1 MGNKAPTLDE
11 QMRESKRMIN
21 RSIRELDRERTK
33 LQAQERKLIA
43 EIKKLAKA
51 GQMGSVKVL
60 AKDLVRARRNVTKF
74 YEMRSQLQ
82 AVELRLQ
89 TIKSTSAM
97 ADAMKNV
104 TKAMVR
110 MSKVL
115 SVPGLQKIL
124 QEFMRENERMEM
136 TEEMMG
142 DAVDMA
148 LGDEE
153 DAMESDAVVN
163 QVLSEIG
170 VEIGGQ
176 LESGHLPGVRE
187 EAKQEV
193 AVNGGLDDL
202 ETRFKNLQ

>member
-89 TIKSTSAM
+89 TIKSTNAM

>member
-11 QMRESKRMIN
+11 QLRESKRMIN

-33 LQAQERKLIA
+33 LQNQERKLIT

-89 TIKSTSAM
+89 TVKSTNAM
-97 ADAMKNV
+97 ADALKNV
-104 TKAMVR
+104 THSMVR
-110 MSKVL
+110 MNKVL
-115 SVPGLQKIL
+115 NVPGLQKIL

-153 DAMESDAVVN
+153 DAIESDAVVN

-176 LESGHLPGVRE
+176 LETGHLPGVRE

-193 AVNGGLDDL
+193 VANGGLDDL
-202 ETRFKNLQ
+202 EARFKNLQ